1 VAGGHRPAGGHAFT
15 PPRARRGSAPRSDGP
30 SRRHGA
36 HSERTCEIFEV
47 ACGPRDDDV
56 VPGLPQHSR
65 RLRQTRTGKTL
76 HLLGA
81 PLEVLER
88 RLDVT
93 ERRRDRGIRARARGG
108 RGDRL
113 GRICQ
118 TVRPP
123 EQVGRIPGAPRTI
136 RSLGSLCDT
145 DSSRERGHAG
155 NRATASL
162 APVSDARCTSRVWR
176 SRVHERVRCQ
186 ALPLIYTPGP
196 IVRVRFR
203 PQPVRVWPRLPTST
217 SRSMGGVGRSQRRQQ
232 HPHGARKDAV
242 EACVSDRGLSASTPG
257 AGRRGL

>member
-1 VAGGHRPAGGHAFT
+1 MVLGHLDRRGRGHHGGGGGRGIGHGDDHPCVHPRRVWALTPRSKACASGRRSPAARGHAFT

-162 APVSDARCTSRVWR
+162 APVSGARCTSRVWR

-203 PQPVRVWPRLPTST
+203 PEPVRV
-217 SRSMGGVGRSQRRQQ
+217 
-232 HPHGARKDAV
+232 
-242 EACVSDRGLSASTPG
+242 
-257 AGRRGL
+257 